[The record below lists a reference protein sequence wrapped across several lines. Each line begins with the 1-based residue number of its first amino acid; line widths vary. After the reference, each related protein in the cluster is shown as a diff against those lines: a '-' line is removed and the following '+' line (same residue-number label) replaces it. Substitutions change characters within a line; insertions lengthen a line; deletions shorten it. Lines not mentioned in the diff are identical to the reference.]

1 MSTNLK
7 SVAVSIARYLKKN
20 GGHYELEISSNQRVN
35 LSQLLAVLGEFE
47 GCRYMTRKLGEGRF
61 AIMRIDV

>member
-7 SVAVSIARYLKKN
+7 SVAVSVAKYLKKN
-20 GGHYELEISSNQRVN
+20 GGHYEIEISNNQRVN
-35 LSQLLAVLGEFE
+35 LSQLLSVLGEFE
-47 GCRYMTRKLGEGRF
+47 GCRYITRKIDTDRF